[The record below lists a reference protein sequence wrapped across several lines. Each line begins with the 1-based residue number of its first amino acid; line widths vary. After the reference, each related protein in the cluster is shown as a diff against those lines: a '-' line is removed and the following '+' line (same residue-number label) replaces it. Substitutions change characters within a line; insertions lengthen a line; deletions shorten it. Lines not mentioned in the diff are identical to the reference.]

1 MRFYCYPS
9 GIIPTT
15 RLRALKSLITTLR
28 GEKDMKKYEYAGL
41 TKELHQKLTLEFD
54 ALREKYPRKLT
65 KYIMET
71 KKCNRM
77 EARKYFQRFD
87 NVVKERSKLSPSTLD
102 DMSEYLTN
110 GLVNDLREY
119 LAENYSDRSGS
130 SKPDADKANAGLTK
144 ELFRELRKE
153 IEELRAAHPNR
164 NAEYIMEV
172 KGCSKHQAQTIIT
185 AINTVYTEIGNL
197 TPRKVIQLE
206 GLLSRELFGK
216 IAKYVFNKYEWPE
229 SLDEEVDRIYLE
241 YRTKGNL
248 GRDKE
253 SVKRTLYKAMSMGL

>member
-1 MRFYCYPS
+1 
-9 GIIPTT
+9 
-15 RLRALKSLITTLR
+15 
-28 GEKDMKKYEYAGL
+28 MKKYEYAGL
-41 TKELHQKLTLEFD
+41 TKELHQRLTLEFD
-54 ALREKYPRKLT
+54 ALREEHRRTLI

-102 DMSEYLTN
+102 DMLEYLTD
-110 GLVNDLREY
+110 GLVNDLQEY
-119 LAENYSDRSGS
+119 LLKNYSVRRGS
-130 SKPDADKANAGLTK
+130 CKPDADKINAGLTR
-144 ELFRELRKE
+144 ELFLQYRKE
-153 IEELRAAHPNR
+153 IQELRAAHPNCVI
-164 NAEYIMEV
+164 NYIMEV
-172 KGCSKHQAQTIIT
+172 KGCTNQQATTINT
-185 AINTVYTEIGNL
+185 AINTVYKELGIL

-229 SLDEEVDRIYLE
+229 ILDEEVNRIFLE

-248 GRDKE
+248 GSDKE
-253 SVKRTLYKAMSMGL
+253 SVKRALYKAIYMGL

>member
-1 MRFYCYPS
+1 
-9 GIIPTT
+9 
-15 RLRALKSLITTLR
+15 
-28 GEKDMKKYEYAGL
+28 MKHFEYAGL
-41 TKELHQKLTLEFD
+41 TKELHQRLTLEFD
-54 ALREKYPRKLT
+54 ALRDKYPRKLT

-87 NVVKERSKLSPSTLD
+87 NVTKERSRMSLVTLN
-102 DMSEYLTN
+102 DMREYLTD
-110 GLVNDLREY
+110 GLANDIEEY
-119 LAENYSDRSGS
+119 LSKHCFS
-130 SKPDADKANAGLTK
+130 SSVKCRPDTDKRNAGLPE
-144 ELFRELRKE
+144 ELFKQYCEE
-153 IEELRAAHPNR
+153 IKSLKAKYPNR
-164 NAEYIMEV
+164 FTAYIMDV
-172 KGCSKHQAQTIIT
+172 KGCKYQKANSIRT
-185 AINTVYTEIGNL
+185 AINTLYTELGIL

-241 YRTKGNL
+241 YRTKGEL

-253 SVKRTLYKAMSMGL
+253 SVKRTLFKAISMGL

>member
-1 MRFYCYPS
+1 MKRF
-9 GIIPTT
+9 
-15 RLRALKSLITTLR
+15 
-28 GEKDMKKYEYAGL
+28 EYAGL
-41 TKELHQKLTLEFD
+41 TKELHQRLTLEFD
-54 ALREKYPRKLT
+54 ALREEHRRTLT

-229 SLDEEVDRIYLE
+229 SLDSEVDRIYLE
-241 YRTKGNL
+241 YRTKGDIGLN
-248 GRDKE
+248 KE
-253 SVKRTLYKAMSMGL
+253 SVKRALYKSISMGL